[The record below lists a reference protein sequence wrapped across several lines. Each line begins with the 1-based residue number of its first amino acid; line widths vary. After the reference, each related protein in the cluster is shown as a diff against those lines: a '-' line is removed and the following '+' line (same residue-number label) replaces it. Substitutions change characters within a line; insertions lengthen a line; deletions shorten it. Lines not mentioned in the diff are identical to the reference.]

1 MNRYSE
7 VGPFLCFWGAL
18 FVVVFLFLHFL
29 RKFIFD
35 LYEVGCWERIQ

>member
-7 VGPFLCFWGAL
+7 VGTFLWFCGAL
-18 FVVVFLFLHFL
+18 IVVVFLFLHFI

-35 LYEVGCWERIQ
+35 LYEVG